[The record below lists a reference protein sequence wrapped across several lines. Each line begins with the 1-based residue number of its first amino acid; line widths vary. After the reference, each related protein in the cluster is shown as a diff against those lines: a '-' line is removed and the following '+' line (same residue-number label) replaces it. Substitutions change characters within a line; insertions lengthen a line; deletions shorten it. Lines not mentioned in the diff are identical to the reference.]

1 MQRFTSGQETFEQVV
16 DRLLASPQYGERWGR
31 HWLDVA
37 RYADSTGNDNRR
49 GQLARYIYAHT
60 YRDWVIES
68 MNEDKP
74 YNQFLIEQFA
84 ADRQKGD
91 HGDLAAL
98 GFLTLGPRIAG
109 GDEIIDDRI
118 DVTTRGGFL
127 KTGGMINKVGYFSC
141 RFGEPLFYIIQIL
154 LGLHIQ

>member
-1 MQRFTSGQETFEQVV
+1 
-16 DRLLASPQYGERWGR
+16 
-31 HWLDVA
+31 
-37 RYADSTGNDNRR
+37 
-49 GQLARYIYAHT
+49 
-60 YRDWVIES
+60 

-74 YNQFLIEQFA
+74 YNQFLVEQFA

-118 DVTTRGGFL
+118 DVTTRGI
-127 KTGGMINKVGYFSC
+127 M
-141 RFGEPLFYIIQIL
+141 
-154 LGLHIQ
+154 GLSVYCARCHDHKFDPVPTADYYSLYGVFRLSLIHI